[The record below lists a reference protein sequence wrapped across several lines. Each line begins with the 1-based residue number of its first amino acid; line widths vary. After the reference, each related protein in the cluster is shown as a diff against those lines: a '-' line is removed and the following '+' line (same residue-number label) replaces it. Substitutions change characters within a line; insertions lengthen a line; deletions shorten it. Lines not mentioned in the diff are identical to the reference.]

1 MDKIYQREL
10 DEVIK
15 EFDTSIEDGL
25 SKKQVE
31 DIRSET
37 GENKLEESE
46 EASIWEILLDNL
58 NNIIVYLLGFAAIVS
73 VFMGDWIEAIAILI
87 AVLISVLTGVLA
99 EWNAQR
105 SVDALQDMVTTHI
118 NVLRDG
124 DEIEVESVELVPG
137 DIMMLEEGDA
147 IPADGR
153 LIEVNNFAVMESAL
167 TGESEAVEKDADSD
181 LNDGDKNEDG
191 DVPLG
196 DRLNMVFSGTAVTR
210 GKAKA
215 VVTAI
220 AMDTEVG
227 KISEML
233 DEDNERQSP
242 LDREIDQL
250 GKALIIVA
258 FIAAALVV
266 VIGLITGYEVGEIL
280 QVAIILA
287 VAAIPEALP
296 AVQTITLANGMETM
310 ADHQALVKSLSAVE
324 TLGSTSII
332 ASDKTGTLTENQM
345 MVERL
350 IVKDDNEYQVT
361 GNGYEPQGELQ
372 TTDEDAI
379 ELNFDQSEDSD
390 YQALSDLIIAGFLSS
405 EATLVL
411 EENSDEDNEEN
422 NSAQEVE
429 DLENIDDSD
438 KEFSINGD
446 PTDGALTVLGY
457 KIGLTPKYIEENN
470 YGIVGEIP
478 FDSDKKYMA
487 AHYRYP
493 DETQYIIVK
502 GAPDVMSEL
511 TELNDNDANYWDE
524 KNEMLA
530 DEGMRVI
537 ALAKYKLEDNEIEA
551 AEDDLEAFLDQEKG
565 NFDILGLFGI
575 MDPPRSDV
583 AESVELTQNASI
595 QLKMITGDH
604 PKTASIVAKEI
615 GINHWENT
623 MTGQEIDEIHE
634 SDTFIDKIHDTAV
647 FARVSPENK
656 QQIIKSLQDDQQVV
670 AMTGDGV
677 NDAPALNAADIG
689 VAMGIRGTEVAK
701 EASDMIL
708 TDDRYSTIVDAVRE
722 GRIIFENIKKY
733 VSFLFSC
740 NMVEIVSILLTIVF
754 LFPMPLTPLMILY
767 LNLVVDVGPAIGLA
781 FEPAEEDV
789 MEHKPRDK
797 ESGLVSKGFL
807 SRIIMA
813 GIIIGLGAFAV
824 FYITYDILGNP
835 VELAQTMTFAYMA
848 VAQVLHIFNVRKSD
862 SFGLDKSLLQNKP
875 LMFTMVLS
883 IGLLMLAIYVPFL
896 NNIIG
901 TEPLSL
907 IAWAI
912 VVLTAVVIT
921 LVVHLFKKAFGLK

>member
-361 GNGYEPQGELQ
+361 GNGYEPQG
-372 TTDEDAI
+372 
-379 ELNFDQSEDSD
+379 
-390 YQALSDLIIAGFLSS
+390 
-405 EATLVL
+405 
-411 EENSDEDNEEN
+411 
-422 NSAQEVE
+422 
-429 DLENIDDSD
+429 
-438 KEFSINGD
+438 
-446 PTDGALTVLGY
+446 
-457 KIGLTPKYIEENN
+457 
-470 YGIVGEIP
+470 
-478 FDSDKKYMA
+478 
-487 AHYRYP
+487 
-493 DETQYIIVK
+493 
-502 GAPDVMSEL
+502 
-511 TELNDNDANYWDE
+511 
-524 KNEMLA
+524 
-530 DEGMRVI
+530 
-537 ALAKYKLEDNEIEA
+537 
-551 AEDDLEAFLDQEKG
+551 
-565 NFDILGLFGI
+565 
-575 MDPPRSDV
+575 
-583 AESVELTQNASI
+583 
-595 QLKMITGDH
+595 
-604 PKTASIVAKEI
+604 
-615 GINHWENT
+615 
-623 MTGQEIDEIHE
+623 
-634 SDTFIDKIHDTAV
+634 
-647 FARVSPENK
+647 
-656 QQIIKSLQDDQQVV
+656 
-670 AMTGDGV
+670 
-677 NDAPALNAADIG
+677 
-689 VAMGIRGTEVAK
+689 
-701 EASDMIL
+701 
-708 TDDRYSTIVDAVRE
+708 
-722 GRIIFENIKKY
+722 
-733 VSFLFSC
+733 
-740 NMVEIVSILLTIVF
+740 
-754 LFPMPLTPLMILY
+754 
-767 LNLVVDVGPAIGLA
+767 
-781 FEPAEEDV
+781 
-789 MEHKPRDK
+789 
-797 ESGLVSKGFL
+797 
-807 SRIIMA
+807 
-813 GIIIGLGAFAV
+813 
-824 FYITYDILGNP
+824 
-835 VELAQTMTFAYMA
+835 
-848 VAQVLHIFNVRKSD
+848 
-862 SFGLDKSLLQNKP
+862 
-875 LMFTMVLS
+875 
-883 IGLLMLAIYVPFL
+883 
-896 NNIIG
+896 
-901 TEPLSL
+901 
-907 IAWAI
+907 
-912 VVLTAVVIT
+912 
-921 LVVHLFKKAFGLK
+921 

>member
-167 TGESEAVEKDADSD
+167 TGESEAVDKDADSD

-604 PKTASIVAKEI
+604 PKTASIIAKEI

>member
-604 PKTASIVAKEI
+604 PKTASIIAKEI

-647 FARVSPENK
+647 FARVSPENT

-733 VSFLFSC
+733 VSFLF
-740 NMVEIVSILLTIVF
+740 L
-754 LFPMPLTPLMILY
+754 
-767 LNLVVDVGPAIGLA
+767 
-781 FEPAEEDV
+781 
-789 MEHKPRDK
+789 
-797 ESGLVSKGFL
+797 
-807 SRIIMA
+807 
-813 GIIIGLGAFAV
+813 
-824 FYITYDILGNP
+824 
-835 VELAQTMTFAYMA
+835 
-848 VAQVLHIFNVRKSD
+848 
-862 SFGLDKSLLQNKP
+862 
-875 LMFTMVLS
+875 
-883 IGLLMLAIYVPFL
+883 
-896 NNIIG
+896 
-901 TEPLSL
+901 
-907 IAWAI
+907 
-912 VVLTAVVIT
+912 
-921 LVVHLFKKAFGLK
+921 

>member
-604 PKTASIVAKEI
+604 PKTASIIAKEI